1 MEQIHINDKGVLNLL
16 NSLNPHK
23 ACGPD
28 NINSRVIKD
37 LKDQVAPI
45 LTKIYATSI
54 ETGTIPKDW
63 KHANVASAFKK
74 GERYKAENDLP
85 ISLTC
90 ICCKL
95 MEHIITSNIM
105 KHLDSNNILYDLQHG
120 FRKARSC
127 ESQLL
132 QFIQEL
138 NANNNKNIQTDL
150 DYYGFCQS
158 IR

>member
-1 MEQIHINDKGVLNLL
+1 MVGNFIECFFLAKSIIIKSVCMFLL
-16 NSLNPHK
+16 LLAFNSCMNWRSCDAH
-23 ACGPD
+23 
-28 NINSRVIKD
+28 D
-37 LKDQVAPI
+37 LAF
-45 LTKIYATSI
+45 LI

-63 KHANVASAFKK
+63 KHANVVPAFKK
-74 GERYKAENDLP
+74 GERYKAGNYRP

-105 KHLDSNNILYDLQHG
+105 KHLDSNNILYNLQHG

-138 NANNNKNIQTDL
+138 NEL
-150 DYYGFCQS
+150 GRVLYPVE
-158 IR
+158 RLM

>member
-1 MEQIHINDKGVLNLL
+1 
-16 NSLNPHK
+16 
-23 ACGPD
+23 
-28 NINSRVIKD
+28 
-37 LKDQVAPI
+37 
-45 LTKIYATSI
+45 
-54 ETGTIPKDW
+54 
-63 KHANVASAFKK
+63 
-74 GERYKAENDLP
+74 
-85 ISLTC
+85 
-90 ICCKL
+90 
-95 MEHIITSNIM
+95 M

-138 NANNNKNIQTDL
+138 NANNNKNRL

>member
-1 MEQIHINDKGVLNLL
+1 M
-16 NSLNPHK
+16 
-23 ACGPD
+23 
-28 NINSRVIKD
+28 KD

-45 LTKIYATSI
+45 LTKIYTKSI

-63 KHANVASAFKK
+63 KHANVAPAFKK
-74 GERYKAENDLP
+74 GERYKAENYRP

-120 FRKARSC
+120 FRKARLWSTPIDLC
-127 ESQLL
+127 SVHYTTAPHSITALL
-132 QFIQEL
+132 DREECRRLLPVGYLLFYDPPRI
-138 NANNNKNIQTDL
+138 
-150 DYYGFCQS
+150 
-158 IR
+158 